1 MTTTTQPL
9 ISYAA
14 LERAFSAPRL
24 RAYSDPSDRDEADR
38 VARYVWNLA
47 LANAIQPALHS
58 LEVAFRNEMVRAANK
73 ITASRTFR
81 TAGIPSWLD
90 AVPSMLMD
98 HERQKVLDAKERLGT
113 DPRKWTEG
121 HLIATLDFGFWV
133 ALCRD
138 SYADTRAEGPRLW
151 PRALEHAFQR
161 RPPSVTTRAEVY
173 HRFDRIRKFRNRVAH
188 HEPIWD
194 RDYLGAH
201 EYVLESLAWMSP
213 KLAGALCVMSPGP
226 EVFNAGPGAYRPH
239 AETLL
244 GSGPGIGALPWTT
257 FSSLSASRRRF
268 AIRIMDALLAEPDAD
283 PWNVVS
289 AWIGLTSAPE
299 A

>member
-1 MTTTTQPL
+1 M

-14 LERAFSAPRL
+14 LERVFSAPRL
-24 RAYSDPSDRDEADR
+24 QAYGDPADRDEADR
-38 VARYVWNLA
+38 VARYIWNLA

-58 LEVAFRNEMVRAANK
+58 LEVAFRNEIVRAANK
-73 ITASRTFR
+73 ITATRKFQI
-81 TAGIPSWLD
+81 ADIPSWLD
-90 AVPSMLMD
+90 AIPSMLMD

-113 DPRKWTEG
+113 DPRKRTEG
-121 HLIATLDFGFWV
+121 HLVATLDFGFWV

-151 PRALEHAFQR
+151 PRALDHAFQK

-173 HRFDRIRKFRNRVAH
+173 HRFDRIRRFRNRVAH

-201 EYVLESLAWMSP
+201 EYVLESLAWISP
-213 KLAGALCVMSPGP
+213 KLADALRVMSPGP
-226 EVFNAGPGAYRPH
+226 EVFNAGAGAYRPH

-244 GSGPGIGALPWTT
+244 GLGPGLDALPWT
-257 FSSLSASRRRF
+257 RF
-268 AIRIMDALLAEPDAD
+268 RALALDRQELVARLLDVLLARPDAD
-283 PWNVVS
+283 PRDVAH
-289 AWIGLTSAPE
+289 AWLDSIRGSGA
-299 A
+299 